1 MVRTVGT
8 TTKGIRAPIVKEGD
22 NIVDIVVDSVL
33 QSASADN
40 YQLHD
45 QDVVGITESLV
56 ARAQGNYAT
65 IEQIQKSVNKIFNND
80 SFGVVFPILSRNRF
94 SIIMKSL
101 ALTGKKIYLILN
113 YPSDEVGNP
122 LMDIEKMDELKINPY
137 TDVLCENDYRKLF
150 GEAVKHPFTDVDY
163 VQMYKNLGINDN
175 IEVYLSNDPKTV
187 LDFTSDVLVANIHGR
202 KKTKRMLK
210 EAGAKNVYGLD
221 NILNS
226 SIDGSGYNAEYGLLG
241 SNMATENKLKLFPRD
256 SQYYVDEIQ
265 QKLKEATGKH
275 IEVMIY
281 GDGAF
286 KDPVGKIWELA
297 DPVVS
302 PGYTSG
308 LEGTPNEIK
317 LKYLADSEL
326 NNLRGE
332 EMKEAIVQKIKNK
345 DDNLV
350 GQAES
355 LGTTPRQLTDLL
367 GSLCDLTSGSG
378 DKGTPIVL
386 IQGYFDNYATM

>member
-56 ARAQGNYAT
+56 ARAQGNYVT